1 MTKPITIPVGALRG
15 LTKGSDRLDDA
26 WTGDVASS
34 VPNCISAAEV
44 GITGDATNCRTKR
57 SEQQTHHLRL
67 ASTTLLLAI
76 RNISLQFQIINF
88 SFSM

>member
-1 MTKPITIPVGALRG
+1 MTKPITIPVDAVRG
-15 LTKGSDRLDDA
+15 LTKDSDRLEDARVDDV
-26 WTGDVASS
+26 DSS
-34 VPNCISAAEV
+34 VPNCTSATEV
-44 GITGDATNCRTKR
+44 ETNGDATNCRVKR

-76 RNISLQFQIINF
+76 RNISLQFQIINV